1 MKICNIKDP
10 VNFFQQIDKCKG
22 RVELKT
28 EEGDI
33 LNLKSKLVQ
42 YVSLIQTFKDP
53 KIGEVELVFSEPE
66 DIKLIID
73 YLIFN

>member
-10 VNFFQQIDKCKG
+10 VNFFHQIDKCKG
-22 RVELKT
+22 KVELKT

-33 LNLKSKLVQ
+33 LNLKSKLIQ

-73 YLIFN
+73 YLIFD